1 MLKVLI
7 AEPSYLIR
15 KGLIDILD
23 QFPEIT
29 RIEVIGTHH
38 GLNDMVE
45 HFLPD
50 VIILNSSIAA
60 MMNEKELKDKL
71 SPKIKIIH
79 LINTAIPS
87 NSPQNQIS
95 VMDSKVV
102 IIEKL
107 TPFIKPLNNDSGDES
122 SEELTPREKLILE
135 NVALGL
141 TNKEIASKLFIST
154 HSVIS
159 HRKNITRKLHIKS
172 VSGLTVYAILNGIV
186 KMEDVS

>member
-1 MLKVLI
+1 
-7 AEPSYLIR
+7 
-15 KGLIDILD
+15 
-23 QFPEIT
+23 
-29 RIEVIGTHH
+29 
-38 GLNDMVE
+38 
-45 HFLPD
+45 
-50 VIILNSSIAA
+50 
-60 MMNEKELKDKL
+60 MMNERDLKEKFPA
-71 SPKIKIIH
+71 SCKIIH

-87 NSPQNQIS
+87 SSPQNQIS
-95 VMDSKVV
+95 VMDPKVV

-107 TPFIKPLNNDSGDES
+107 TPFIKPASTESGDDN

-154 HSVIS
+154 HTVIS

>member
-1 MLKVLI
+1 
-7 AEPSYLIR
+7 
-15 KGLIDILD
+15 LD

-60 MMNEKELKDKL
+60 MMNERDLKEKFPA
-71 SPKIKIIH
+71 SCKIIH

-87 NSPQNQIS
+87 SSPQNQIS
-95 VMDSKVV
+95 VMDPKVV

-107 TPFIKPLNNDSGDES
+107 TPFIKPASTESGDDN

-154 HSVIS
+154 HTVIS
-159 HRKNITRKLHIKS
+159 
-172 VSGLTVYAILNGIV
+172 
-186 KMEDVS
+186 

>member
-1 MLKVLI
+1 
-7 AEPSYLIR
+7 
-15 KGLIDILD
+15 
-23 QFPEIT
+23 
-29 RIEVIGTHH
+29 
-38 GLNDMVE
+38 
-45 HFLPD
+45 
-50 VIILNSSIAA
+50 
-60 MMNEKELKDKL
+60 MMNERDLKEKFPA
-71 SPKIKIIH
+71 SCKIIH

-87 NSPQNQIS
+87 SSPQNQIS
-95 VMDSKVV
+95 VMDPKVV

-107 TPFIKPLNNDSGDES
+107 TPFIKPASTESGDDN

-141 TNKEIASKLFIST
+141 TNKESASKLFIST
-154 HSVIS
+154 HTVIS

>member
-1 MLKVLI
+1 MLKILI
-7 AEPSYLIR
+7 VEPSYLIR
-15 KGLIDILD
+15 KGMIGILD

-50 VIILNSSIAA
+50 VIILNTSIAA
-60 MMNEKELKDKL
+60 MMNERDFKEKFP
-71 SPKIKIIH
+71 SSCKIIH

-107 TPFIKPLNNDSGDES
+107 TPFIKPTSNNSENDN

-154 HSVIS
+154 HTVIS

-172 VSGLTVYAILNGIV
+172 VSGLTVYAIINGIV